1 MLRLFL
7 LYTLACFWI
16 LAAGLAGRA
25 TQEAGFGL
33 DRVLPRMDAPG
44 ASPPFA
50 GVTVQL
56 AGRSPANIEARLT
69 ALRQAGF
76 GWARQTFD
84 WRKLEPARGQFDW
97 TEADALVDAI
107 TNAGLTPVAVLN
119 SAPDWALA
127 PADVAADNGLA
138 PPARFADFAH
148 FVDAF
153 TRRYGDRIRYYQI
166 WDEPNI
172 APHWGARHINPVA
185 YAQMLRA
192 VTPVIR
198 NADNDAVVLAAALA
212 PTVDRGHLAM
222 DEVYFL
228 QRMIAAGAT
237 PFFDAVAVQPFGFGY
252 SPAHPRQNL
261 DTLNFARVAWIRRA
275 LVEAGMGEKPIWA
288 VRYGWNRTLN
298 SPWGAVT
305 PVAQATYAGDAL
317 ARAWHDWPWLA
328 AMGWVID
335 QPAEPPRMPAWGFAL
350 TNAAGTPAPVFAAV
364 AAWQTTPRTRGAAST
379 FPVPLVEWLLL
390 LLAGFLIGWRAL
402 AAGRLV
408 NWRSG
413 LARYRQAPGWLHTGV
428 WIGLAVVY
436 YLATFPPLIGLCWL
450 AAMLLCL
457 AQPRVGLW
465 VAVALIPFY
474 YQHKEVQLVDVML
487 AAPPTHMLLFA
498 LLPALWRSPP
508 APRASPPL
516 IWWELAP
523 LLLLPMTLA
532 AALNVWYWPAF
543 MRGALD
549 LVLAPL
555 LLWWAVRV
563 LATTDAERARV
574 LAALFAGGVLA
585 ALIGLAGWLHN
596 GGVEVD
602 GIRRLVGPHFSS
614 NHTALYLERS
624 LFLGLALLLMTARR
638 WREITLTT
646 VLLIMAV
653 VVVVTALGLTGS
665 RGALLFGLPAGLVV
679 MAGFAGRRRPG
690 MRRSL
695 LYLAAMGGG
704 ALILALLVWQR
715 ERLSNLETVV
725 LRLEVWR
732 AALALWRDHFWAGVG
747 PSGFFWS
754 YPAYLRVG
762 AVEVDQL
769 HPHSLWLELVTTWGV
784 LGLAWFVLSVAAL
797 VRAMQQHSRS
807 NRAACW
813 VAMGACAGLAAA
825 LAHAQTD
832 TFLSLADLAAWNA
845 VAWALATA
853 PTVPIQCHAGS
864 ATPAVEG
871 DAPVDA
877 IQRANRPTYGLLR
890 VVAGESFIHRAV
902 DPLCRQEKHRPE

>member
-1 MLRLFL
+1 LLRLLL

-16 LAAGLAGRA
+16 LAAGLTWRA
-25 TQEAGFGL
+25 TLEAGFGL
-33 DRVLPRMDAPG
+33 DRALPPMDAPG
-44 ASPPFA
+44 ASLPFA

-56 AGRSPANIEARLT
+56 AGRLPANTEARLA

-76 GWARQTFD
+76 GWVRQTFD
-84 WRKLEPARGQFDW
+84 WRKLEPAPGRFDW
-97 TEADALVDAI
+97 AEADALVDAI
-107 TNAGLTPVAVLN
+107 TSAGLKPIAVLN
-119 SAPDWALA
+119 GAPDWALA
-127 PADVAADNGLA
+127 PADVAMDNGLA
-138 PPARFADFAH
+138 PPAHFADFAH
-148 FVDAF
+148 FADAF

-172 APHWGARHINPVA
+172 APHWGARHINPVE

-198 NADNDAVVLAAALA
+198 GADDDAVVLAAALA
-212 PTVDRGHLAM
+212 PTVDRGHLAI

-237 PFFDAVAVQPFGFGY
+237 PFFDVVAVQPFGFGY
-252 SPAHPRQNL
+252 NPAHPRQNL
-261 DTLNFARVAWIRRA
+261 DTLNFGRVAWIRRA
-275 LVEAGMGEKPIWA
+275 LVEAGIGEKPIWA

-298 SPWGAVT
+298 SPWGTVT
-305 PVAQATYAGDAL
+305 PAAQATYAHDAL

-328 AMGWVID
+328 TMGWVID
-335 QPAEPPRMPAWGFAL
+335 RPAEPPRMPAWGFAL
-350 TNAAGTPAPVFAAV
+350 TNATGTPAPVFAAL
-364 AAWQTTPRTRGAAST
+364 AAWQTTPRTRVAT
-379 FPVPLVEWLLL
+379 VEFPVPLVEWSLL
-390 LLAGFLIGWRAL
+390 LLAGVLLGWRAL
-402 AAGRLV
+402 AAVRLV
-408 NWRSG
+408 DWRGG
-413 LARYRQAPGWLHTGV
+413 LARYRQAPGWLHAGA
-428 WIGLAVVY
+428 WIGLALVY
-436 YLATFPPLIGLCWL
+436 YLATFPPLIGVCWL
-450 AAMLLCL
+450 VVVLLCL
-457 AQPRVGLW
+457 AQPQVGLW
-465 VAVALIPFY
+465 LAVALIPFY
-474 YQHKEVQLVDVML
+474 YQHKEVQLVDAIL
-487 AAPPTHMLLFA
+487 TAPPTHVLVFA
-498 LLPALWRSPP
+498 LLPALLRPSPL
-508 APRASPPL
+508 APRPSPPL

-543 MRGALD
+543 VRGALD
-549 LVLAPL
+549 VVFAPL

-563 LATTDAERARV
+563 LAITDADRTRV
-574 LAALFAGGVLA
+574 LAALFAGGVLV
-585 ALIGLAGWLHN
+585 ALVGLAGWLHN

-638 WREITLTT
+638 WRETTLMTMLPMVP
-646 VLLIMAV
+646 VLLPVLLMVAV
-653 VVVVTALGLTGS
+653 LVVVTALVLTGS

-679 MAGFAGRRRPG
+679 MAGCAGRRRPG
-690 MRRSL
+690 LWRWLRRRRSL
-695 LYLAAMGGG
+695 LYLALMGGG
-704 ALILALLVWQR
+704 ALILALLVWQW

-732 AALALWRDHFWAGVG
+732 AALALWRDHFWVGVG
-747 PSGFFWS
+747 PGGFFWS

-797 VRAMQQHSRS
+797 VRAMQQRGRS
-807 NRAACW
+807 NSAAFW
-813 VAMGACAGLAAA
+813 VAIGACAGLAAA

-832 TFLSLADLAAWNA
+832 AFLSLADLAAWNA

-853 PTVPIQCHAGS
+853 PTVSKSRYRRDIG
-864 ATPAVEG
+864 G
-871 DAPVDA
+871 
-877 IQRANRPTYGLLR
+877 
-890 VVAGESFIHRAV
+890 
-902 DPLCRQEKHRPE
+902 